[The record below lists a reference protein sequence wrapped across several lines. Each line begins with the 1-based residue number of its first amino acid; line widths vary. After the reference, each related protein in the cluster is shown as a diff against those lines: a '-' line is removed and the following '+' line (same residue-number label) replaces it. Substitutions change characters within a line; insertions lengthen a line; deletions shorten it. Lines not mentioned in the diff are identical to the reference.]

1 MADSLVLTG
10 VKHIKKHTGTEF
22 ALKRPNRGGDTW
34 SLKKW
39 WNLGDVATQYVTCT
53 VLSITEGANTVY
65 LALDTSTSTN
75 LRIDNAAGFQLSFI
89 KPNEISR
96 AALFTNNWE
105 LIEHYEFPS
114 ISGGNVLTVIP
125 AGSATRPS

>member
-1 MADSLVLTG
+1 MADSLVLSG
-10 VKHIKKHTGTEF
+10 VKHIKKHTGSEF

-39 WNLGDVATQYVTCT
+39 WNEGGTAQYVTAT

-65 LALDTSTSTN
+65 LALDTGSSTN
-75 LRIDNAAGFQLSFI
+75 IRIDNATGFQLTFI
-89 KPNEISR
+89 KPNEVSR
-96 AALFTNNWE
+96 AALFTNSWE

-114 ISGGNVLTVIP
+114 ISGGSTLTVIP
-125 AGSATRPS
+125 AGAASRPS